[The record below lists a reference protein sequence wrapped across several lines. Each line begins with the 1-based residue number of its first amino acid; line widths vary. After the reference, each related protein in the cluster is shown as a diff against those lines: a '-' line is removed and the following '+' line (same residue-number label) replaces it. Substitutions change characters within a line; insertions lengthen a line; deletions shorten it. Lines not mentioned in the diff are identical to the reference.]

1 MIVNTKAIVFSAI
14 KYGEADLIVTCF
26 TEKSGVKSY
35 LLRNILKSKKSA
47 LKPSY
52 FQPLSQLNLIANHK
66 NKGTL
71 EYLREAKPI
80 VPYRTLHTDIIKG
93 SLVMFLSEILK
104 NCIREEEP
112 NIGLFEFLSHS
123 LLWLDEHEEVAN
135 FHIYFLL
142 ELSRFL
148 GFYPDADEIEN
159 PYFNLMEG
167 RFEVQQLEL
176 YGVDRETSSD
186 LKLFFNSSLEN
197 LKNIRFS
204 KSARSAVLEV
214 LLTYYQL
221 HVQGYKKPK
230 SLAVFNTLFN

>member
-14 KYGEADLIVTCF
+14 KYGEADLIATCF

-112 NIGLFEFLSHS
+112 NLRLFEFLSHS
-123 LLWLDEHEEVAN
+123 LLWLDDHEEVAN
-135 FHIYFLL
+135 FHIYFLF

-167 RFEVQQLEL
+167 KFELQQLEL
-176 YGVDRETSSD
+176 YGVSREISSD
-186 LKLFFNSSLEN
+186 LKLFFNLSLEN
-197 LKNIRFS
+197 LKTIRLS
-204 KSARSAVLEV
+204 KSARAAVLEV

-230 SLAVFNTLFN
+230 SLAVFKTLFN